1 MIYLYYVLKLYDTKK
16 NITVEGIYS
25 TKGSAEEKA
34 IYYMNNHRDKIR
46 FYDIDTVALDSKL
59 ADEDMIESL
68 YS

>member
-1 MIYLYYVLKLYDTKK
+1 MYYVLKLYDTKK

-25 TKGSAEEKA
+25 TKRLAEEKA
-34 IYYMNNHRDKIR
+34 IYYMNNHKERIK
-46 FYDIDTVALDSKL
+46 FYLIDTVALDSKL